1 MEEQEQKEYE
11 EEEEENVFS
20 TTITSRVTLI
30 QTDSSQHSAKKKL
43 TRLKV
48 GRHCLR
54 EAEVHT
60 ADLTALAE

>member
-1 MEEQEQKEYE
+1 MEEQEQEEY

-48 GRHCLR
+48 GRHCLH